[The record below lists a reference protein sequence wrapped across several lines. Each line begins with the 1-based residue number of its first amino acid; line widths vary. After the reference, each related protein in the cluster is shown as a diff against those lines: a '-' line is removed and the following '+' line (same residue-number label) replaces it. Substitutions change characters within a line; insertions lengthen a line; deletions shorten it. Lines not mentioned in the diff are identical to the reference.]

1 MPIIRKARKE
11 DIEALE
17 RLYAELEEDAVR
29 YQPEHFVLSERGE
42 RSRQLEQI
50 LSSET
55 QVLFVAEDDGSGAVI
70 AFAHV
75 LFARAKE
82 VSCLKPQRNI
92 YLQDLLVTKRC
103 RSHGTGTLLLNAAKQ
118 YGRELGA
125 DFFRTQVF
133 PQNRD
138 GLRFYERNGFSLKM
152 LTIECDI

>member
-17 RLYAELEEDAVR
+17 RLYAELEEDAMR

>member
-82 VSCLKPQRNI
+82 VSCLRPQRNI

>member
-50 LSSET
+50 LSSEM